1 MKQWIEWK
9 KNILESTEV
18 TDLMTRKEYREA
30 LSEHIRNS
38 QQEFKRSLIM
48 FASCGLIG
56 IIVFIYELLAT
67 R

>member
-18 TDLMTRKEYREA
+18 TDLITRKQYKETLR
-30 LSEHIRNS
+30 EHIRNS

-48 FASCGLIG
+48 FVSCGLIG
-56 IIVFIYELLAT
+56 IIAFIYELLTA